1 MSHIYEALQR
11 AEAERIAGLEALV
24 TAPLPEYEPEHPS
37 LASSLAAH
45 RLQGAELGAAAVAE
59 ATPEKLL
66 TPGFFDRVARRPW
79 NPMLEQL
86 PALERGGV
94 SVEQFRSLRARVQ
107 ELRDLKP
114 LKSVLVSSGLPK
126 EGKSFISV
134 NLAINLARHKN
145 SKVLLIDGDMRCSS
159 LHRYLGCEVHPG
171 LSEYLAGKAEIL
183 EVMQAPEEMTGR
195 DPMMASVLENIT
207 LIPGGDGGDTVADLT
222 TSKRF
227 EELLT
232 AVSPYFEWI
241 VIDSPPVLL
250 VSDAVNLARSSDA
263 VLLVARSGVTT
274 FPVAQ
279 RAQNELK
286 AANVI
291 GFVLNAVDKPPMSGN
306 YYYRYQKTA
315 V

>member
-11 AEAERIAGLEALV
+11 AEAERRAGLEAV
-24 TAPLPEYEPEHPS
+24 ATAPMPEHAPELPR
-37 LASSLAAH
+37 LAVALAAQ
-45 RLQGAELGAAAVAE
+45 RPQVAELVSAPSAEGAASPVL
-59 ATPEKLL
+59 P
-66 TPGFFDRVARRPW
+66 PGFLDRVPRRPW
-79 NPMLEQL
+79 NPVLEQL
-86 PALERGGV
+86 PALEKGGV
-94 SVEQFRSLRARVQ
+94 SVEQFRSLRSRVQ

-114 LKSVLVSSGLPK
+114 LKSILVSSGLPK

-134 NLAINLARHKN
+134 NLAINLARHKS

-159 LHRYLGCEVHPG
+159 LHQYLGSQADPG
-171 LSEYLAGKAEIL
+171 LSEYLAGKASIL
-183 EVMQAPEEMTGR
+183 EVLQSPQEAIGR
-195 DPMMASVLENIT
+195 DPIMASVLENIT
-207 LIPGGDGGDTVADLT
+207 FLPAGKGGEIAADMAS
-222 TSKRF
+222 SKRF
-227 EELLT
+227 EELLAT
-232 AVSPYFEWI
+232 LSPFFEWI

-279 RAQNELK
+279 RTQSELK
-286 AANVI
+286 SANVI
-291 GFVLNAVDKPPMSGN
+291 GFVLNAVEKPSMNGT